1 MAKKNLKI
9 DDLAVM
15 INRGFS
21 DVHKRLDHTAT
32 KQELQDMRKEMA
44 TQQELQELRK
54 DMTEALRIIA
64 DDVHD
69 LKVAMGPL
77 VRVVAAL
84 ETDVRNLNMRVNRLE
99 RRSGLAK

>member
-1 MAKKNLKI
+1 MAKNNLKI

-21 DVHKRLDHTAT
+21 DIHKRLDLTAA
-32 KQELQDMRKEMA
+32 K
-44 TQQELQELRK
+44 QELQELRK

-69 LKVAMGPL
+69 LKIAMGPL

-84 ETDVRNLNMRVNRLE
+84 ETDIRNLNMRVNRLE
-99 RRSGLAK
+99 RRFGLAK